1 MFVETVL
8 RRRTHDVAVLPLTA
22 KTAEAAQL
30 LCQQHIQI
38 VVICG
43 PGGQIIGVVTDSDI
57 LRAVGHCPGDSGAC
71 RGDVADLMIRDVVTC
86 SPGDSLDRVVSM
98 MLKRGLRRV
107 PVVEPD
113 GRLAGLITM
122 REALLYLY
130 EEAKLD
136 GELLR
141 EYFLGIGYH

>member
-1 MFVETVL
+1 MLVETVL
-8 RRRTHDVAVLPLTA
+8 RRRSQEVAVLPLTA
-22 KTAEAAQL
+22 RAAEAAQL

-38 VVICG
+38 VIICG
-43 PGGQIIGVVTDSDI
+43 SGGQIIGVVTDSDI
-57 LRAVGHCPGDSGAC
+57 LRAVGHCPGESGAC
-71 RGDVADLMIRDVVTC
+71 RGDVASLMTRDVMTC
-86 SPGDSLDRVVSM
+86 RPGDRLDQLVLT
-98 MLKRGLRRV
+98 MLQRGLRRI

-113 GRLAGLITM
+113 GRLVGLITM

>member
-1 MFVETVL
+1 MLVDTVL
-8 RRRTHDVAVLPLTA
+8 KRRSYDVAVLPPTA
-22 KTAEAAQL
+22 TTAEAAQL

-43 PGGQIIGVVTDSDI
+43 PGRQIIGVVTDSDI
-57 LRAVGHCPGDSGAC
+57 LRAVGRCAGDSGAC
-71 RGDVADLMIRDVVTC
+71 RRDLLGLMTRDVVTC
-86 SPGDSLDRVVSM
+86 RPGDTLDRVVSM
-98 MLKRGLRRV
+98 MLQRGLRRI
-107 PVVEPD
+107 PVVGTD
-113 GRLAGLITM
+113 GALAGLITM

-130 EEAKLD
+130 EQAKLD